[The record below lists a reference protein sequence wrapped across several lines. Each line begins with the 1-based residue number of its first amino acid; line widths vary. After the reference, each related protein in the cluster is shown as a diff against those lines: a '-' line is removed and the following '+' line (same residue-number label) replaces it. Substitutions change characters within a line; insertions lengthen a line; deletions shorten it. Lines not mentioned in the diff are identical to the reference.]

1 MYKSSSFAVFTACIL
16 FSTPLFATDD
26 LAAIVVTAT
35 RQASRASELVSDITV
50 ITREEIDQAP
60 QHDLLSLLATQSG
73 VQQTA
78 NGSLGAA
85 SQIML
90 RGANGSHTLVLI
102 DGQRVGS
109 ATLGSFSWSRLP
121 LAQIERIEIL
131 RGPAS
136 SLHGSDAIGGVVH
149 IITRR
154 GEGAPRLIAEAGA
167 GSHGTSSANGSI
179 SGSAGDFHY
188 NLGATRLRTQGF
200 NNLANP
206 ASSSYNPDADGFS
219 LESVTAAL
227 SHDLTRGHEVG
238 ISVFHSDGRNHYDGG
253 FSAATRVRQYE
264 NTLTVQNHSIYL
276 KNALTPD
283 WHSTL
288 RMGRSTDDSTNYRDA
303 AMTDVFRTDQ
313 NQLAWQNDIRLPVGK
328 LLLAWESLK
337 QNVGGTTNYPTKE
350 RRTRSWIAGWNGK
363 LGKHRLQTSLR
374 QDDSSQFG
382 ARTTGNLGWGYQFSE
397 QWRASASYGT
407 AFKAPTFNDLYFPLN
422 FGLVGNPNLR
432 PELAKSREVGLH
444 HEAGSRRASAVWYM
458 NKIDDLISWSGV
470 TSPVN
475 VGKARLEGL
484 SLSYAS
490 RYRHFDYDAT
500 FDYLDAKNSANG
512 KQLGRRARHGVRFG
526 LGQTTGDWQWRSE
539 IQAVG
544 SRFDDDANLKHLG
557 GYSLVNLQAS
567 RALADNW
574 TLFARA
580 NNIFGKKYEIVAD
593 FATAGAT
600 VFVGLRYA
608 PR

>member
-1 MYKSSSFAVFTACIL
+1 MYRFSPLAAGAAYFL
-16 FSTPLFATDD
+16 FSTASFATDD

-35 RQASRASELVSDITV
+35 RQASRANEQLSDVTV
-50 ITREEIDQAP
+50 IGREEIDQAP
-60 QHDLLSLLATQSG
+60 QNDIASLLAAQAG

-78 NGSLGAA
+78 NGSLGGA

-136 SLHGSDAIGGVVH
+136 SLYGSDAIGGVVQ
-149 IITRR
+149 IFTRR
-154 GEGAPRLIAEAGA
+154 GDGAPRLVAETGA
-167 GSHGTSSANGSI
+167 GSHGTSNANGSI
-179 SGSAGDFHY
+179 TGSTGGLHY
-188 NLGATRLRTQGF
+188 SLGASTLRTDGF
-200 NNLANP
+200 NSVWNP
-206 ASSSYNPDADGFS
+206 ASFSYNPDADGFS
-219 LESVTAAL
+219 LESANTTL
-227 SHDLTRGHEVG
+227 SYDLAPGHEAG
-238 ISVFHSDGRNHYDGG
+238 LSVFHSDGRNHYDGG
-253 FSAATRVRQYE
+253 FSAGTRVRQYE
-264 NTLTVQNHSIYL
+264 NTLTVQNHSAYL
-276 KNALTPD
+276 KNAITPD
-283 WHSTL
+283 WSSTL
-288 RMGRSTDDSTNYRDA
+288 RMGRSTDDSTNFLDA

-313 NQLAWQNDIRLPVGK
+313 NQISWQNDIRLPVGK
-328 LLLAWESLK
+328 LLLAWESLE
-337 QNVGGTTNYPTKE
+337 QNVSGTTNYPIKE

-363 LGKHRLQTSLR
+363 LDNHRLQTSLR
-374 QDDSSQFG
+374 RDDSSQFG
-382 ARTTGNLGWGYQFSE
+382 AKTTGNLGWGYQFSE
-397 QWRASASYGT
+397 QWRANASYGT
-407 AFKAPTFNDLYFPLN
+407 AFKAPSFNDLYYPLN
-422 FGLVGNPNLR
+422 FGFVGNPNLR
-432 PELAKSREVGLH
+432 PELAKSREIGMRY
-444 HEAGSRRASAVWYM
+444 EAGSRRASAVWYL
-458 NKIDDLISWSGV
+458 NQIDDLISWSGV

-484 SLSYAS
+484 TLSYAS
-490 RYRHFDYDAT
+490 QYRHFDYDAT
-500 FDYLDAKNSANG
+500 LDHLDAKDSTNG
-512 KQLGRRARHGVRFG
+512 KRLGRRARHSARFG
-526 LGQTTGDWQWRSE
+526 LGQTLGDWQWRGE

-567 RALADNW
+567 RALTDSLS
-574 TLFARA
+574 LFARA

-600 VFVGLRYA
+600 IFVGLRYA